1 MITEDYVSFETAKLL
16 REKGFSSNDCHYFYD
31 RSGKTYMY
39 GDYSKD
45 IHVCADKP
53 TQQMVLK
60 WLREEKNIISNIWWS
75 NGDDTAW
82 CSQYLGPVPSNP
94 KLKDFFLIG
103 EGYRTYEEACEEA
116 IKYCLEKMVETPPE
130 KDENIEWRKGYP
142 KPHIPVLLLRFGNV
156 VEEGE
161 YCGNDSGNAW
171 YQYRWGNFIGDSEVT
186 AWMPKQCLSYL
197 DKPKEY
203 ERINEI
209 HEQN

>member
-1 MITEDYVSFETAKLL
+1 MITEDYVRFETAKLL

-60 WLREEKNIISNIWWS
+60 WLRVNHNIDIVIFHEKLEKNCYWARVERHPYTEYQQDPTYS
-75 NGDDTAW
+75 
-82 CSQYLGPVPSNP
+82 
-94 KLKDFFLIG
+94 
-103 EGYRTYEEACEEA
+103 TYEESCEDA
-116 IKYCLEKMVETPPE
+116 IIYCLEKMVETPPE